1 MIRMTVKL
9 FITTIVFV
17 LIMLGAMYHYVQ
29 PGKSPIARKTGGTAP
44 PDEDD
49 KNNSQLSRWW
59 RKFQGDGEPVQ
70 LQANKSAAVT
80 TPPVVVPTPP
90 VVVQPTCKRIWQKGR
105 SSWFDSRFDDNIRPV
120 WSRANIELPADAR
133 KWWMSLQ
140 SHKDEDP
147 APLLN
152 ALFDMGA
159 PDVDP
164 WASRNLTGC
173 LRCAVVGNS
182 GNLRQSNYGEEIDGY
197 DLIFRMNDAPTKGWE
212 KDVGHRTTHHFMYP
226 ESATDLPDDV
236 SFVLLNF
243 KPLDLKWMKTSLTDG
258 SITRTWTRVKGR
270 IKANKTK
277 ILVYNPAFF
286 KYVNDKWTE
295 HHGRYSSTGSL
306 VILFAVH
313 VCDEVDVYGY
323 GADKLGNWNHYW
335 TTHYS
340 GAAHRSTGVH
350 DSEFERVL
358 LEKLQSEGIIK
369 IHRGNAANK

>member
-9 FITTIVFV
+9 FVTAIVFV
-17 LIMLGAMYHYVQ
+17 LIMVGAMYHFVQ
-29 PGKSPIARKTGGTAP
+29 PGKSPLARSTTGVTVP
-44 PDEDD
+44 PGEEVE
-49 KNNSQLSRWW
+49 NNSQLSRWW
-59 RKFQGDGEPVQ
+59 RRFQGDGEPVQ
-70 LQANKSAAVT
+70 ANNSATVAT
-80 TPPVVVPTPP
+80 APE
-90 VVVQPTCKRIWQKGR
+90 QPTCKRVWQKGR
-105 SSWFDSRFDDNIRPV
+105 SSWFDSRFDENIRPV

-140 SHKDEDP
+140 SKKDEDP

-164 WASRNLTGC
+164 WATHNLTGC

-182 GNLRQSNYGEEIDGY
+182 GNLKQSNYGEEIDGY

-226 ESATDLPDDV
+226 ESAINLPDDV

-243 KPLDLKWMKTSLTDG
+243 KPLDLKWMKTALTDG
-258 SITRTWTRVKGR
+258 SITRTWTNVKGR
-270 IKANKTK
+270 IKTDKTK

-313 VCDEVDVYGY
+313 VCDEVNVYGF
-323 GADKLGNWNHYW
+323 GADVNGHWNHYYE
-335 TTHYS
+335 TSHVEAS
-340 GAAHRSTGVH
+340 SVH
-350 DSEFERVL
+350 HTSYEATL
-358 LEKLQSEGIIK
+358 LAKLGSEGILRV
-369 IHRGNAANK
+369 HRRDPGGRIWLWS